1 MKIVKI
7 SAIWCGGC
15 LVMNKVWENI
25 KRNYPSIEIIS
36 LDFDMDSEEVEKY
49 NVGEILPVTIFYK
62 NDNEVKRIN
71 GEVKEQVLI
80 DVIEELK

>member
-36 LDFDMDSEEVEKY
+36 LDFDMNSEEVEKY